1 MKKAKISPSAL
12 SDQALELIAARFK
25 VLSEPTRLRLLIA
38 LETGEKN
45 VTELVEATGA
55 AQANVSRQLQAL
67 SGSGLLGRRKEGLNV
82 FYYIA
87 DPTIFDLCG
96 HVCASLQKRIAHSS
110 RIFEPSPGSSGN
122 RVSARSARRP
132 ASR

>member
-1 MKKAKISPSAL
+1 LAK
-12 SDQALELIAARFK
+12 
-25 VLSEPTRLRLLIA
+25 
-38 LETGEKN
+38 
-45 VTELVEATGA
+45 
-55 AQANVSRQLQAL
+55 RQLQAL

-110 RIFEPSPGSSGN
+110 KIFDPSSGSPRN
-122 RVSARSARRP
+122 RASAANAPRMSMKK
-132 ASR
+132 